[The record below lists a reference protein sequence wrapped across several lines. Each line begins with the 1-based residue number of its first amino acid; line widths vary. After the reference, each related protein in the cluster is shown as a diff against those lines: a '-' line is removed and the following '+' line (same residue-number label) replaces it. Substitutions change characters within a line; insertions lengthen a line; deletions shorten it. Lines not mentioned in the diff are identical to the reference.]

1 MAFETRFSRFEL
13 KYMLT
18 KQQQDYIMQ
27 LIAPRF
33 TPDKYGVSTIR
44 NIYFDTDNFR
54 LIRRSIEKPIY
65 KEKLRIRSYCQ
76 ASDNSLVFAELKKKY
91 KHTVYKRRIAVT
103 EQQALEWICNDK
115 KSFEENQISKEIDYF
130 IDYYGEVA
138 PKVLL
143 YYTREAFYSTE
154 HPDLRITFDRDIKS
168 RYVDLSLHSD
178 LWGTPIIDDNKV
190 LMEIKCGG
198 AIPVW
203 LANALS
209 KQGIFRTSFSKYGTA
224 YQNII
229 YPKFKGEI
237 LNARNF

>member
-1 MAFETRFSRFEL
+1 MAFETRFSRYEL
-13 KYMLT
+13 KYLLT
-18 KQQQDYIMQ
+18 EQQQHRIMQ
-27 LIAPRF
+27 LLSTHFI
-33 TPDKYGVSTIR
+33 PDKYGVSTIR

-54 LIRRSIEKPIY
+54 LIRRSIEKPVY

-91 KHTVYKRRIAVT
+91 KHTVYKRRIAMT
-103 EQQALEWICNDK
+103 EQQALLWICDRK

-130 IDYYGEVA
+130 VDYYTELA

-143 YYTREAFYSTE
+143 YYTRKAFYSTE
-154 HPDLRITFDRDIKS
+154 QPDLRITFDRDIKC
-168 RYVDLSLHSD
+168 RYLDLSLHSD
-178 LWGTPIIDDNKV
+178 LWGTPLLDSNKV

-198 AIPVW
+198 AIPLW
-203 LANALS
+203 LANVLS
-209 KQGIFRTSFSKYGTA
+209 EQGIFRTSFSKYGTA

-237 LNARNF
+237 LHARNF